1 MALHVF
7 LIFTGNTC
15 VSILP
20 CRVTVNIA
28 GISPQIL
35 QGKPFKFTNN
45 PFKFYRVSPFFVKEI
60 SCSILFT
67 GNAGIPVNPVI
78 FTVTLQGRI
87 DTQGYPVNF
96 TGKIFA
102 V

>member
-1 MALHVF
+1 M
-7 LIFTGNTC
+7 
-15 VSILP
+15 
-20 CRVTVNIA
+20 
-28 GISPQIL
+28 
-35 QGKPFKFTNN
+35 
-45 PFKFYRVSPFFVKEI
+45 FFVQGI

-87 DTQGYPVNF
+87 DTQGYPVYF
-96 TGKIFA
+96 TGKILA